1 MSVRPWWLWGLGL
14 IGVALVVLL
23 GIIAYALLSDEDGD
37 AAEQVA
43 EPTAAARST
52 PPPPSPTAEP
62 TTQPWQEDHFEP
74 CEVEAAVLRGLG
86 AACVYEF
93 DAQACLTLEWADYV
107 IEGWCPERS
116 LETWPTDR
124 CDEGLLRASSSW
136 NSSAANNWEGRSS
149 PPSASWPIRYA
160 VSFQLT
166 VLGDLSLSTYLAT

>member
-14 IGVALVVLL
+14 IGVALVILL
-23 GIIAYALLSDEDGD
+23 AIIAYALLSDEDGD

-116 LETWPTDR
+116 PGAWPTNR
-124 CDEGLLRASSSW
+124 CDEGLLRLEFLEEQCREQLGGQEHSPECVMADSLRGLI
-136 NSSAANNWEGRSS
+136 SAHC
-149 PPSASWPIRYA
+149 P
-160 VSFQLT
+160 Q
-166 VLGDLSLSTYLAT
+166 